1 MQGAVYSKPVTAS
14 LQTVAAGL
22 SHPGRVRARNEDA
35 WSYAAEA
42 GVFAVCDGIGG
53 APGGE
58 IASQIAAEAF
68 VEMLAGVPAVERT
81 PKSIAQAVCAANRRV
96 HARAAH
102 EPQLDGMGTTL
113 VGLALRGIAGKG
125 GQREAVLVHV
135 GDSRAYRWRRGQ
147 LLCLTEDHSL
157 VAEQMR
163 MGVLT
168 GEEATRSPMRHVI
181 TRSVGTRR
189 SVQPEVQV
197 LPAEPGDLLLLCTD
211 GLTRELPDAALAVL
225 LGRAGTLT
233 GRAQSLVDAAL
244 RTGGR
249 DNVTVLLVEVAEI
262 GGKAA

>member
-1 MQGAVYSKPVTAS
+1 MTAS

-42 GVFAVCDGIGG
+42 GIFAVCDGIGG

-68 VEMLAGVPAVERT
+68 VEVLAGVPAGERT
-81 PKSIAQAVCAANRRV
+81 PKAIAQAVCAANRRV

-102 EPQLDGMGTTL
+102 EPALDGMGTTL
-113 VGLALRGIAGKG
+113 VGLAFRDFAGSGGHG
-125 GQREAVLVHV
+125 GQREAALVHV

-147 LLCLTEDHSL
+147 LARLTEDHSL
-157 VAEQMR
+157 VAEQIR

-168 GEEATRSPMRHVI
+168 GEEASRSPLRHVI

-197 LPAEPGDLLLLCTD
+197 LSVEPGDLLLLCTD
-211 GLTRELPDAALAVL
+211 GLTRELPDAAIAIL
-225 LGRAGTLT
+225 LERAGSPAE
-233 GRAQSLVDAAL
+233 RAQALVDAAL
-244 RTGGR
+244 RAGGH
-249 DNVTVLLVEVAEI
+249 DNVTMLLVEVA
-262 GGKAA
+262 